1 MRWWWFF
8 YPSITLSISFMCQ
21 VFIRFKCSSMAYD
34 YISPSFLLHQQWK
47 KGLSCF
53 HDDIVHLLVENCRVD
68 FFAAKNMK
76 FLLSEIVFLAFHFI
90 ILILFE
96 LLLIFMILNHEKN
109 ISNKSFAS
117 DCYKIFWRHDFLCW
131 VLWNY
136 NVH

>member
-34 YISPSFLLHQQWK
+34 YIFPFFFATSAVEKGFELFSWWYSSFARRKLPCW
-47 KGLSCF
+47 
-53 HDDIVHLLVENCRVD
+53 

-96 LLLIFMILNHEKN
+96 LLIFMILNHEKN